1 MRRPRACLAST
12 HPGGAGAP
20 PGGQY
25 GLPAR
30 SLADGGR
37 PCSGWPRKARPGAVR
52 KTPANKPRLRKLVW
66 VARRAAPRRLER
78 DRGHTKT
85 MDAPLGAPSPS
96 LWRGDKRREGRRAY
110 PGPRQIIRVR
120 VHGCLKIGCLK
131 IGCLKI
137 GCLKIGCL
145 KSEFVNKRWRSM
157 WRRRA
162 AIRKYSSHVLTAID
176 VNFGA
181 IQICACVGAQHV
193 AYCGNLIGSSEPLE
207 RDLLDDF
214 IGSGR
219 QD

>member
-66 VARRAAPRRLER
+66 VARRAAPRGLER

-85 MDAPLGAPSPS
+85 MVAPLGAPSPS
-96 LWRGDKRREGRRAY
+96 PWRGDKRREGRRAY
-110 PGPRQIIRVR
+110 PGPRQTIR
-120 VHGCLKIGCLK
+120 LMTL
-131 IGCLKI
+131 
-137 GCLKIGCL
+137 GCL
-145 KSEFVNKRWRSM
+145 KSEFVNNRWRSV

-181 IQICACVGAQHV
+181 IQI
-193 AYCGNLIGSSEPLE
+193 
-207 RDLLDDF
+207 
-214 IGSGR
+214 
-219 QD
+219 